1 MARKAFLLVG
11 FFALFAVESAYFTRQ
26 CAAGILRIR
35 GERAFFRNDHAAAWS
50 FYRRAL
56 SLGGDRETLE
66 ADQAELLLFGLDQ
79 EWAGVRIRTALPS
92 EEAVR
97 TALELAARRIRE
109 TPHKAYDWS
118 LASDVYFHEARL
130 RRQRLPL
137 DLSMLTEDPLD
148 ILLPEDRLG
157 LAALETAARLEPNN
171 YIYLDLLTEKF
182 LELGS
187 VSRAAV
193 FCRRSVAACPA
204 LSEHRYLD
212 RDDLDPEL
220 LEAAIRGAE
229 DSRRQESMV
238 PRGRAESDA
247 GELLRRNGQTRRS
260 IDFLRRAVSL
270 APDLFEAQ
278 YFLGIACYTLGDYD
292 EALRH
297 LKEASRCQPDNPT
310 PDVHMGFSYMALGN
324 LPAAIDQFRSAR
336 AKDARV
342 LKYFLLLGEAL
353 EKAGQ
358 IQEAE
363 RQFVAAA
370 NVNPEITEA
379 WAALLAFYT
388 RHRDLRPSAEACARF
403 HALSAAETLY
413 GEQCASPGL
422 EIH

>member
-1 MARKAFLLVG
+1 
-11 FFALFAVESAYFTRQ
+11 
-26 CAAGILRIR
+26 
-35 GERAFFRNDHAAAWS
+35 
-50 FYRRAL
+50 
-56 SLGGDRETLE
+56 
-66 ADQAELLLFGLDQ
+66 
-79 EWAGVRIRTALPS
+79 
-92 EEAVR
+92 
-97 TALELAARRIRE
+97 
-109 TPHKAYDWS
+109 
-118 LASDVYFHEARL
+118 
-130 RRQRLPL
+130 
-137 DLSMLTEDPLD
+137 
-148 ILLPEDRLG
+148 
-157 LAALETAARLEPNN
+157 
-171 YIYLDLLTEKF
+171 
-182 LELGS
+182 
-187 VSRAAV
+187 
-193 FCRRSVAACPA
+193 
-204 LSEHRYLD
+204 
-212 RDDLDPEL
+212 
-220 LEAAIRGAE
+220 
-229 DSRRQESMV
+229 MV